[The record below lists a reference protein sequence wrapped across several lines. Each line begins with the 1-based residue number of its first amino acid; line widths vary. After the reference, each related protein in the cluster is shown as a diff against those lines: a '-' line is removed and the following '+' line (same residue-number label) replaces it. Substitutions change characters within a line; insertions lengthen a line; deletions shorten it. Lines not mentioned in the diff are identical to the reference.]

1 MMVQDKKLTDADLK
15 QLVFAKNMTVQYQL
29 KKGIITIV
37 RPQDHPI
44 QKFCRKLHL
53 KIPQQTYL
61 DLDTYGSFVFR
72 KINGKRNVYE
82 IGQEL
87 GKKYPGADEFLY
99 SRLLLYLQHIEL
111 NEHLIQ
117 RVS

>member
-1 MMVQDKKLTDADLK
+1 MAKDEKLTDADLK
-15 QLVFAKNMTVQYQL
+15 QLVFKKDATVQFKL

-37 RPQDHPI
+37 RPQDHPV
-44 QKFCRKLHL
+44 QKFFRKLHVR
-53 KIPQQTYL
+53 IPAQTYL
-61 DLDTYGSFVFR
+61 DLDDYGSFVFR

-87 GKKYPGADEFLY
+87 AQKYQGADEFLY

-117 RVS
+117 RVA